1 MKYHPRRKMKRTHGT
16 NSIEKYTQPIAVQS
30 SNSAAL
36 SKLTIMDQIPIAE
49 DSSLSVKMLTPVH
62 GQDNPPVIDDSNEPI
77 SAQIGDSQINTAQGL
92 AKRIECS
99 SFSADTG
106 VVTWEFSEA
115 SVAHVTLEWEVT
127 NSSNKTVQSHFD
139 DDI

>member
-1 MKYHPRRKMKRTHGT
+1 MKRTDGT
-16 NSIEKYTQPIAVQS
+16 NSIEKYTQPITVQS

-62 GQDNPPVIDDSNEPI
+62 GQDNPPVIEDSNEPSDSI
-77 SAQIGDSQINTAQGL
+77 SAQTGDSPINTAWGVG
-92 AKRIECS
+92 KRIECS

-115 SVAHVTLEWEVT
+115 NVAHVTLEWEVT
-127 NSSNKTVQSHFD
+127 NSTNKTVQSHFD